1 MIARPTGKQKR
12 NRRILERPT
21 TGWLTHLL
29 DANRIGIR
37 ASTRARA
44 SRSSGEEQIS
54 GAVTLTFDAA
64 GRSFPARSVAN
75 IASAPTGASSPLRSP
90 GRDVCDDQRDR
101 QRPRSPERDTGA
113 RSTEGVAASRLSE
126 NLTLGDR
133 CRPTRRFGSRT
144 AAG

>member
-29 DANRIGIR
+29 DANRIRIR

-64 GRSFPARSVAN
+64 GRLFPARSVAN
-75 IASAPTGASSPLRSP
+75 IASPPTGASATYVQVVS
-90 GRDVCDDQRDR
+90 
-101 QRPRSPERDTGA
+101 ERA
-113 RSTEGVAASRLSE
+113 VVA
-126 NLTLGDR
+126 GD
-133 CRPTRRFGSRT
+133 
-144 AAG
+144 